1 MWQELNFQ
9 GGSFLLRILS
19 GSEKEA
25 ATLFDSAA
33 RSSRPQFPSS
43 FYRFSLFLFSSSL
56 LPHAS
61 IVTLYFLRP
70 FLYGLGHFSNR
81 WCTVLLYTRQNVW
94 IRLLEPIPR
103 GGQGKLTSE
112 HPEHFFSLIPIVT
125 DMVTL
130 QTVVITGGSEGMGK
144 AVACQ
149 LAEKGANVVIVA
161 RTLQKLQESME
172 AIRVSSHHSP
182 FVMEALC

>member
-1 MWQELNFQ
+1 LA
-9 GGSFLLRILS
+9 
-19 GSEKEA
+19 SE
-25 ATLFDSAA
+25 
-33 RSSRPQFPSS
+33 
-43 FYRFSLFLFSSSL
+43 
-56 LPHAS
+56 
-61 IVTLYFLRP
+61 RP
-70 FLYGLGHFSNR
+70 FF
-81 WCTVLLYTRQNVW
+81 
-94 IRLLEPIPR
+94 
-103 GGQGKLTSE
+103 
-112 HPEHFFSLIPIVT
+112 LIPIVT

-182 FVMEALC
+182 SVTEALC